1 MKIEIFLKE
10 MASKTEDL
18 KTLIDQY
25 SKAFDEVNSS
35 ISNIKDV
42 DTLKLLKKNIKFL
55 TRNSKKIEE
64 ELYACTDPN
73 VDELQNQYNQISQ
86 QYESEKSMWNSI
98 LIKKEKEIKDIL
110 RQKEYEMKMSELTE
124 EERLELQQKDEL
136 DYLQRQLKVIN
147 KMSKELN
154 VVVHQVD
161 DVITEDHK
169 KVVKIDKDIQKSKTS
184 MEKGNKELNKAEE
197 YQKANESEDCNIC

>member
-1 MKIEIFLKE
+1 
-10 MASKTEDL
+10 
-18 KTLIDQY
+18 
-25 SKAFDEVNSS
+25 
-35 ISNIKDV
+35 
-42 DTLKLLKKNIKFL
+42 
-55 TRNSKKIEE
+55 
-64 ELYACTDPN
+64 
-73 VDELQNQYNQISQ
+73 
-86 QYESEKSMWNSI
+86 MWNSI

-136 DYLQRQLKVIN
+136 DYLHRQLKVIN

-161 DVITEDHK
+161 DVIIENHK